1 MKTKENVNNE
11 IDMYNKILCNIIW
24 YTWHSCEVIYCAWA
38 AKLRYGWNECQL
50 CRHSLLYD
58 EFYFWN
64 IFR

>member
-50 CRHSLLYD
+50 CRHSLLY
-58 EFYFWN
+58 
-64 IFR
+64 